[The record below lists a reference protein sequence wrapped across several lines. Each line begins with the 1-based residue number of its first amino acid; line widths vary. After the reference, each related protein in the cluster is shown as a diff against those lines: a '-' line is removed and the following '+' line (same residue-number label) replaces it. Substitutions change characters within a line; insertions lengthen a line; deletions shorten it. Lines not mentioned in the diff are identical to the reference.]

1 MEFNIKIN
9 VFAVAL
15 DDKTMLQIPN
25 VDANELFN
33 SFGEVEGNP
42 DAVAFTANGV
52 TYSAYPKDIY
62 FGLNLEQM
70 AELFMSMGDE
80 QKKVVEHA
88 YEELELLELI
98 AAEHTDC
105 KACDLT
111 MFIES
116 EEEHYD
122 QNIDERGDEK

>member
-1 MEFNIKIN
+1 MKFDVKLT
-9 VFAVAL
+9 VFAVTL
-15 DDKTMLQIPN
+15 DDKTVIQIPN

-42 DAVAFTANGV
+42 DAVAFTANGM
-52 TYSAYPKDIY
+52 TYSAYPKDVY
-62 FGLNLEQM
+62 LGLTLEQLV
-70 AELFMSMGDE
+70 ELFVSMDDK
-80 QKKVVEHA
+80 QKMFVEHA
-88 YEELELLELI
+88 WDELGLV

-122 QNIDERGDEK
+122 QNIDKRGDEK